1 MLRDREFVILSFENL
16 EKCPRMLPKIIEKL
30 PGMWF
35 GGCAWGYMGLDGF
48 PVFLGV
54 PLEPPGAPGGALG
67 SPRGALGPLGPQG
80 KGIWVWPHRGR
91 WIDGMASQ
99 GLWD

>member
-1 MLRDREFVILSFENL
+1 MRTLRNAQTSYVARSVVCDFDFWIFG
-16 EKCPRMLPKIIEKL
+16 KCPKMLTKIIEKC

-54 PLEPPGAPGGALG
+54 PPGC
-67 SPRGALGPLGPQG
+67 
-80 KGIWVWPHRGR
+80 VCVCVCDPH
-91 WIDGMASQ
+91 
-99 GLWD
+99 